1 MTFLKMD
8 QLLLNHSDKN
18 YEDDLAYVFNVCKD
32 DIDPMQVRTEAFSMS
47 TMFQGSNCT
56 NFSVILERL
65 ESLHPTKHALIPN
78 KSIMD
83 KTAFLYH
90 VSGFPLTYNN
100 LTLR

>member
-32 DIDPMQVRTEAFSMS
+32 DIDPMQVRMEAFSMS

-56 NFSVILERL
+56 NCSVIRERL
-65 ESLHPTKHALIPN
+65 ESLHPTKPALIPY
-78 KSIMD
+78 
-83 KTAFLYH
+83 L
-90 VSGFPLTYNN
+90 LTIVR
-100 LTLR
+100 LI